1 MNTEQVAAARARALR
16 LVSAATSDLRNVVL
30 NYNSGGGGVVRLED
44 IEVGDAVNDEAVRA
58 AVARSKR
65 AVRFALVDDDDD
77 VEDEDENGGSAS
89 RPSSKGKG
97 GKNSTQEQNGDSP
110 PPLPLTAEEATQAA
124 FLKLL
129 ERTGWACASI
139 QAQGQ
144 DRAAA
149 TKLIAAAL
157 EFMLSGGA
165 LAYEEKN
172 LLLL

>member
-30 NYNSGGGGVVRLED
+30 NYNGDGGVAKLED
-44 IEVGDAVNDEAVRA
+44 VEVGDDVVNDHAVRA
-58 AVARSKR
+58 MVARSKR
-65 AVRFALVDDDDD
+65 AVRFALADDED
-77 VEDEDENGGSAS
+77 DEDEEGDDAY
-89 RPSSKGKG
+89 RPSSKNKSGR
-97 GKNSTQEQNGDSP
+97 NDAEQSVDGNAPTVP
-110 PPLPLTAEEATQAA
+110 PVSADEITQAA

-129 ERTGWACASI
+129 ERVGWACTSI

-157 EFMLSGGA
+157 EFMLSGGS
-165 LAYEEKN
+165 LAHDEKN